1 MYSTMQSVL
10 FPQMDV
16 WSGNRV
22 GRISN
27 GSPKAKRAAV
37 RTACQA
43 LQEPPIR
50 RREKCVSLHKPLS
63 WMSLE
68 KVSPESRSV
77 QPPESERVVAVS
89 QVGGLHHR
97 YECRAA

>member
-16 WSGNRV
+16 WSRNRV

-37 RTACQA
+37 RTGLAGT
-43 LQEPPIR
+43 
-50 RREKCVSLHKPLS
+50 
-63 WMSLE
+63 
-68 KVSPESRSV
+68 SRTS
-77 QPPESERVVAVS
+77 
-89 QVGGLHHR
+89 H
-97 YECRAA
+97 